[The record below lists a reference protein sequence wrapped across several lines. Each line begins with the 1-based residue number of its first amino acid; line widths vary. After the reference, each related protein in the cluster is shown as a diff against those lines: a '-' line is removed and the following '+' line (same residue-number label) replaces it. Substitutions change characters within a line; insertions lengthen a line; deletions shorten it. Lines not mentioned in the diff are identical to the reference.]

1 MELEKIENIWAIAG
15 TVGVI
20 LATWYRTSR
29 STDEKIKSLVKS
41 PPDDS
46 NLVSQ
51 SLEISA
57 IQTDM
62 LNRLLERADE
72 NDRQIDSMIDE
83 NNKMKIRLNELEARN
98 KQLEKYRTEQAE
110 QISRLRARVAQL
122 ETELKRNDLTVPDP
136 PLKSDKE

>member
-1 MELEKIENIWAIAG
+1 MEIEKLENIWAIAG

-29 STDEKIKSLVKS
+29 STDEKIKSLVKL
-41 PPDDS
+41 PPDDT

-122 ETELKRNDLTVPDP
+122 ETELKRNDLTIPDP
-136 PLKSDKE
+136 PLKSDKD